1 MAKGLVVVNVKHF
14 GDHLK
19 KWMKKRNIW
28 GDIQKKKKKKS
39 EKAHEACQSAYTEWR
54 PHFA

>member
-28 GDIQKKKKKKS
+28 GDIQKKKTS
-39 EKAHEACQSAYTEWR
+39 EKAHEACQSVYTEWR